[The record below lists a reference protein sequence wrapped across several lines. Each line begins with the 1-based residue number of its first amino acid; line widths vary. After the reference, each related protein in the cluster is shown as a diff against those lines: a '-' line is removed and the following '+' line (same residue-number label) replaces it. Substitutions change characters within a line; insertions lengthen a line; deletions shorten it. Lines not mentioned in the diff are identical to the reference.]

1 MNKFSI
7 DEMTKY
13 LEEIFPQIRGKYIIL
28 KLEHSLSEVQ
38 LVATEANLRPGNTIS
53 GPTMFE
59 LADIAFY
66 LAVISL
72 PGSSTLALTT
82 NVSINFLRKPEHSNL
97 IASAKV
103 KKSGRKLVVGD
114 VEIFSEDMSQLVAHA
129 IFTYSLPPS
138 TS

>member
-28 KLEHSLSEVQ
+28 KLDHALSEVR

-72 PGSSTLALTT
+72 PGSSPLALTA
-82 NVSINFLRKPEHSNL
+82 NVSINFLRKPKHSNL
-97 IASAKV
+97 IASAKI

-129 IFTYSLPPS
+129 IFTYSLPPN

>member
-7 DEMTKY
+7 DQMIKY
-13 LEEIFPQIRGKYIIL
+13 LEEIFPQIRGKYSIL
-28 KLEHSLSEVQ
+28 KLENCLSEVQ
-38 LVATEANLRPGNTIS
+38 LVATDANLRPGNTIS

-72 PGSSTLALTT
+72 TGSGTLALTT
-82 NVSINFLRKPEHSNL
+82 NVSINFLRKPQRSNL
-97 IASAKV
+97 IAVAKI
-103 KKSGRKLVVGD
+103 KKSGRQLVVGD

-129 IFTYSLPPS
+129 IFTYSLSPNRS
-138 TS
+138 

>member
-28 KLEHSLSEVQ
+28 KLENSLSEVQ

-72 PGSSTLALTT
+72 PGSSTLALTA
-82 NVSINFLRKPEHSNL
+82 NVSINFLRKPKHSNL
-97 IASAKV
+97 IASAKI

-129 IFTYSLPPS
+129 IFTYSLPPN